1 MSESI
6 TQGKEGRPM
15 ASTGSDLTRRALLQR
30 AAAGAALA
38 ASSQFPLVRPAS
50 AQGEPVSLE
59 FWTPASSPATSGL
72 IVDMVNQFNST
83 VGKEHGVTVNARIK
97 PVTNDD
103 YVPYT
108 TAMTSSG
115 SPDVVM
121 TFIYSPVVSWAVN
134 GFIQP
139 LDDYAQAAGIKES
152 DFFPIAWTM
161 SNFGGHIWG
170 LLQEFDFNQLWW
182 NTDIHQGEAPKT
194 FDELD
199 ALATQYT
206 LFDDAGNLTQAGI
219 VPWIAGSEWNALW
232 GGSFY
237 DVDARKWT
245 INTPEN
251 RKFLDW
257 FLKWVDLLGGRDK
270 SDALDSSIPRE
281 YGGIFLYG
289 KIAFSLEGEYL
300 LSNLVKQGIELNYKI
315 AHPPTAP
322 EVPYGTAV
330 TSGGNLF
337 LLPTK
342 APHPAEAA
350 LFIQYM
356 GGLDAVLAWCVPSAN
371 IPPVKAA
378 AAAPEFTEP
387 WPELKPWLESLD
399 LGHMVPPNPSP
410 QLPLFDQLMST
421 AIDEVTYKSKT
432 PEQAL
437 DDVAQKIA
445 DAVSQFQQTHPEW
458 EGE

>member
-1 MSESI
+1 MI
-6 TQGKEGRPM
+6 
-15 ASTGSDLTRRALLQR
+15 STRFDVSRRTLLKQ

-38 ASSQFPLVRPAS
+38 ASRQLSLARPAG
-50 AQGEPVSLE
+50 AQEPVALE

-72 IVDMVNQFNST
+72 IVDMVNTFNST
-83 VGKEHGVTVNARIK
+83 VGKDHNITVNARIK

-134 GFIQP
+134 GYIQP
-139 LDDYAQAAGIKES
+139 LDQYAEAAGIKE
-152 DFFPIAWTM
+152 DEFFPIAWTM
-161 SNFGGHIWG
+161 SNFGGHFWG

-182 NTDIHQGEAPKT
+182 NTDIHQGDAPKT

-199 ALATQYT
+199 QLAQQYT
-206 LFDDAGNLTQAGI
+206 VFDDAGNLTQAGI
-219 VPWIAGSEWNALW
+219 VPWNAGTDWNALW

-237 DVDARKWT
+237 DAEARKWT

-257 FLKWVDLLGGRDK
+257 FLKWVDILGGRDK

-281 YGGIFLYG
+281 YGDIFLYG
-289 KIAFSLEGEYL
+289 KIAFSLEGEYI
-300 LSNLVKQGIELNYKI
+300 LSNLIKQGIELNYKI

-337 LLPTK
+337 LLPTNAK
-342 APHPAEAA
+342 HPAEAA
-350 LFIQYM
+350 VFIQYM
-356 GGLDAVLAWCVPSAN
+356 GGLDAVLAWCIPSAN

-378 AAAPEFTEP
+378 AADPKFTEP

-399 LGHMVPPNPSP
+399 QGDMVPPNPSP

-437 DDVAQKIA
+437 ETVAQKIA
-445 DAVSQFQQTHPEW
+445 DAVSQFQQVHPDW
-458 EGE
+458 QGE